1 MQKIDLAQN
10 PPPPNAEFSSFFL
23 FFLLCIPP
31 LGPGQVKWGQMN
43 FKLDVVEEEEEILI
57 LVLLKGKIVS
67 IKNIMFSFGYYNTWA
82 QAQQALL

>member
-1 MQKIDLAQN
+1 MGNICEDWRSN
-10 PPPPNAEFSSFFL
+10 NF
-23 FFLLCIPP
+23 

-43 FKLDVVEEEEEILI
+43 FKLVVVEEEEEILI